1 MPPPARDARSHRCS
15 FFSWQAALLEALAN
29 PDCGWF
35 YRTSASGFNS
45 IPGTPIAYWANSAV
59 LLAFERG
66 TSLGEIADPRKGL
79 ATTDNARFLRLW
91 HEVETRKMGIGC
103 RSAKE
108 ALRSSKKWFPL
119 NKGGDYRK
127 WYGNTDYLVN
137 WENNGQEMKGAVV
150 SRYNGGSY
158 TKEIRSEL
166 RYFSDSITWSALT
179 SSCTSFRRSDYG
191 ALFDSAGSSMFPGS
205 RWRYCL
211 AFSNSSVAA
220 TLLSFINPTLNFGAG
235 SIGNLPVI
243 DFEDSSRIDEIV
255 ENNISLTER
264 DWNSFEQGWKFR
276 RHPLI

>member
-1 MPPPARDARSHRCS
+1 M
-15 FFSWQAALLEALAN
+15 
-29 PDCGWF
+29 
-35 YRTSASGFNS
+35 
-45 IPGTPIAYWANSAV
+45 
-59 LLAFERG
+59 
-66 TSLGEIADPRKGL
+66 GEIADPRKGL